1 MCVCLNV
8 VVNKRDDDHSVLWIL
23 RNRVKTSKHKN
34 TNTKIYIYEHDHS
47 FHSWKQDYGTLELLL
62 GHRFHFCNLCK
73 IGIDT

>member
-8 VVNKRDDDHSVLWIL
+8 VVNKRDDDHSVLWKL

-47 FHSWKQDYGTLELLL
+47 FHSWN
-62 GHRFHFCNLCK
+62 R
-73 IGIDT
+73 

>member
-8 VVNKRDDDHSVLWIL
+8 VVNKRDDDHSVLWKL

-47 FHSWKQDYGTLELLL
+47 FHSWNRCTWQEDLLSPLPQFFHDLEIV
-62 GHRFHFCNLCK
+62 FHK
-73 IGIDT
+73 